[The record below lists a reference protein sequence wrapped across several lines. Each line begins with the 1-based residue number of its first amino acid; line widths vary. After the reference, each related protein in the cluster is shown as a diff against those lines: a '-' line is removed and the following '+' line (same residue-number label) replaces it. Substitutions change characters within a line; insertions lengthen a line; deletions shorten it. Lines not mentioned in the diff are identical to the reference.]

1 VLPETSPLVLTV
13 VDDGTGR
20 GTVRIAPGS
29 TQCTFNG
36 IVADDACSATFSQPT
51 EVTLTATPQLG
62 STFGGWTADGCSS
75 AHLTCTFTLS
85 AAKTVSVNFIS
96 PHSAHDLGLALI
108 GGATLSPND
117 RAGLDRLGNQ
127 NGVYDLGDLLA
138 YLDRTGQKLTAT
150 EAAAVMA
157 APPAPSAAR
166 TTRRVP

>member
-1 VLPETSPLVLTV
+1 M

-20 GTVRIAPGS
+20 GIVRVAPGS

-36 IVADDACSATFSQPT
+36 VVTDDDCAASFTRPT
-51 EVTLTATPQLG
+51 EVTLTATPQFG
-62 STFGGWTADGCSS
+62 STFGGWMADGCSS
-75 AHLTCTFTLS
+75 AHLTCTFTLA

-127 NGVYDLGDLLA
+127 NGVFDLGDLLA
-138 YLDRTGQKLTAT
+138 YLDRTGQKLTAA

-157 APPAPSAAR
+157 VPSAPSAAR
-166 TTRRVP
+166 MTRRIP

>member
-1 VLPETSPLVLTV
+1 M
-13 VDDGTGR
+13 
-20 GTVRIAPGS
+20 
-29 TQCTFNG
+29 
-36 IVADDACSATFSQPT
+36 
-51 EVTLTATPQLG
+51 
-62 STFGGWTADGCSS
+62 
-75 AHLTCTFTLS
+75 
-85 AAKTVSVNFIS
+85 NFIS

-157 APPAPSAAR
+157 APLAPSAAR